1 MTEVVGILS
10 VLLSLLQL
18 AHSWPCK
25 QGSVMFRGQCET
37 IYSVHCPP
45 GQRLFRTLKDEEA
58 FCDCDVFGGW
68 YRRAEG
74 ECFQNMAPAG
84 DLCHEENKILNVT
97 LLSAHNITGP
107 SNISITDLFNITEL
121 SGLNI
126 TGLLG
131 LNITDLSTLNITDIS
146 ALNFTDPAD
155 LYVLNVTSLF
165 ATYQQTFECI
175 DNPCGQDLSILP
187 HSSDWNWN
195 DEDGTCYT
203 VKKDKD
209 LQNGT
214 NCELLP
220 RKEDYEE
227 NYENSEKDYEE
238 NYEEN
243 YEEDYNEN
251 YDYAG
256 SSVKDPDYYPRDV
269 LVACCQNRTNTNCL
283 GSTLAQETS
292 GGIMGARSAK
302 CPKGEIWNPFLQ
314 RCIPRWG

>member
-1 MTEVVGILS
+1 MGTVTHTHSQLVLTMTEVVGILS

-84 DLCHEENKILNVT
+84 DLCHEENKIINVT
-97 LLSAHNITGP
+97 LLSAHNIIGL
-107 SNISITDLFNITEL
+107 SNISITDLLNITEL
-121 SGLNI
+121 SG
-126 TGLLG
+126 
-131 LNITDLSTLNITDIS
+131 
-146 ALNFTDPAD
+146 LNFTDPAD

-209 LQNGT
+209 LQNDT

-238 NYEEN
+238 NYEED
-243 YEEDYNEN
+243 YEENYKEDYKEN

-256 SSVKDPDYYPRDV
+256 SSVKDPDY
-269 LVACCQNRTNTNCL
+269 
-283 GSTLAQETS
+283 
-292 GGIMGARSAK
+292 
-302 CPKGEIWNPFLQ
+302 
-314 RCIPRWG
+314 

>member
-45 GQRLFRTLKDEEA
+45 GQRLFRTLEDEEA

-84 DLCHEENKILNVT
+84 DLCHGENKILNVT

-107 SNISITDLFNITEL
+107 SNISITDL
-121 SGLNI
+121 
-126 TGLLG
+126 
-131 LNITDLSTLNITDIS
+131 
-146 ALNFTDPAD
+146 
-155 LYVLNVTSLF
+155 YVLNVTSLN
-165 ATYQQTFECI
+165 ATYKQTFECI

-238 NYEEN
+238 NYEED
-243 YEEDYNEN
+243 YEENYKEN

-256 SSVKDPDYYPRDV
+256 SSMEDPDYSPRDV
-269 LVACCQNRTNTNCL
+269 LVAFCQNRTPT
-283 GSTLAQETS
+283 
-292 GGIMGARSAK
+292 IAR
-302 CPKGEIWNPFLQ
+302 
-314 RCIPRWG
+314 

>member
-1 MTEVVGILS
+1 MGHSQLVLTMTEVVGILS

-45 GQRLFRTLKDEEA
+45 GQRLFRTLEDEEA

-97 LLSAHNITGP
+97 LLSAHNITGH
-107 SNISITDLFNITEL
+107 SNISISDLLNITEL
-121 SGLNI
+121 YGLNI

-155 LYVLNVTSLF
+155 LYVLNVTSLN
-165 ATYQQTFECI
+165 ATYKQTVECI

-209 LQNGT
+209 LQNDT

-227 NYENSEKDYEE
+227 NYDYT
-238 NYEEN
+238 
-243 YEEDYNEN
+243 
-251 YDYAG
+251 G
-256 SSVKDPDYYPRDV
+256 SSVKDPDYFPRDV

-292 GGIMGARSAK
+292 GGIMAGLSAP
-302 CPKGEIWNPFLQ
+302 CPPGETWHPIFQ
-314 RCIPRWG
+314 RCIPLWG

>member
-1 MTEVVGILS
+1 MGHSQLVLTMTEVVGILS

-25 QGSVMFRGQCET
+25 QGSVMFRVQCET

-45 GQRLFRTLKDEEA
+45 GQRLFRTLEDEEA

-84 DLCHEENKILNVT
+84 DLCPGENKILNVT
-97 LLSAHNITGP
+97 LLSAHNITGH
-107 SNISITDLFNITEL
+107 SNI
-121 SGLNI
+121 
-126 TGLLG
+126 
-131 LNITDLSTLNITDIS
+131 NITDIS

-155 LYVLNVTSLF
+155 LYVLNVTSLN
-165 ATYQQTFECI
+165 ATYKQTFECI
-175 DNPCGQDLSILP
+175 NNPCGQDLSILP

-238 NYEEN
+238 NYEED
-243 YEEDYNEN
+243 YEENYNE
-251 YDYAG
+251 
-256 SSVKDPDYYPRDV
+256 
-269 LVACCQNRTNTNCL
+269 
-283 GSTLAQETS
+283 
-292 GGIMGARSAK
+292 
-302 CPKGEIWNPFLQ
+302 
-314 RCIPRWG
+314 